1 MIMRKLYFLLSLL
14 WCVCGCVGKRAQVNE
29 VEDYPR
35 IFPDY
40 REVTI
45 PVNIAPLNFKMEGAD
60 QIEVEFRKGEDLLYT
75 CKGREK
81 IDIPLK
87 KWKHMLETC
96 KGEDLFVKVFV
107 YDQDQW
113 LGFKPFPVH
122 VVTDS
127 IDPYLAYRLI
137 EPGYE
142 LGKRLALFQRELS
155 TFEEKAFVP
164 AALVENSCVNCH
176 AFCNYSPDCFMFH
189 IRWDKAG
196 TVIVEPGKVQK
207 INTKTDRVI
216 APGAYRM
223 WHPSGKYIAFSNNKT
238 HQAFHALQEK
248 KIEVYDLASDLMIYD
263 VVHNRV
269 LTDSRFTESKVWETF
284 PAWSPDGKY
293 LYFCQALSQNMPMG
307 YQKLKYRLYRVAFD
321 EQTGILADSIEKIT
335 IPDEELK
342 SVSFP
347 SVSPDGRYVL
357 YTVARSGTFPVH
369 HKDADLE
376 MLDLNTGLPVD
387 IEVLNSRFCESYHA
401 WSSSGRWIVFNSRRM
416 DNLYT
421 YTYFAYFDR
430 NGKAGKPFI
439 LPQRDPDYY
448 VTGLKSFNIPEFI
461 KGPVRV
467 SPYELEKVIHGKAE
481 NAL

>member
-1 MIMRKLYFLLSLL
+1 
-14 WCVCGCVGKRAQVNE
+14 
-29 VEDYPR
+29 
-35 IFPDY
+35 
-40 REVTI
+40 
-45 PVNIAPLNFKMEGAD
+45 
-60 QIEVEFRKGEDLLYT
+60 
-75 CKGREK
+75 
-81 IDIPLK
+81 
-87 KWKHMLETC
+87 
-96 KGEDLFVKVFV
+96 
-107 YDQDQW
+107 
-113 LGFKPFPVH
+113 
-122 VVTDS
+122 
-127 IDPYLAYRLI
+127 
-137 EPGYE
+137 
-142 LGKRLALFQRELS
+142 
-155 TFEEKAFVP
+155 
-164 AALVENSCVNCH
+164 
-176 AFCNYSPDCFMFH
+176 
-189 IRWDKAG
+189 
-196 TVIVEPGKVQK
+196 
-207 INTKTDRVI
+207 
-216 APGAYRM
+216 M
-223 WHPSGKYIAFSNNKT
+223 WHPSGKYIVFSNNKT

-269 LTDSRFTESKVWETF
+269 LTDSRFTESEVWETF

-307 YQKLKYRLYRVAFD
+307 YQKLKYRLYRVVFD
-321 EQTGILADSIEKIT
+321 EQTGALADSIEKIT

-357 YTVARSGTFPVH
+357 YTVTQSGTFPVH

-387 IEVLNSRFCESYHA
+387 IGVLNSRFCESYHV
-401 WSSSGRWIVFNSRRM
+401 WSSSGRWIAFSSRRM

-421 YTYFAYFDR
+421 HTYFAYFDR
-430 NGKAGKPFI
+430 YGKAGKPFI

-467 SPYELEKVIHGKAE
+467 SPYELEKVINGKAE